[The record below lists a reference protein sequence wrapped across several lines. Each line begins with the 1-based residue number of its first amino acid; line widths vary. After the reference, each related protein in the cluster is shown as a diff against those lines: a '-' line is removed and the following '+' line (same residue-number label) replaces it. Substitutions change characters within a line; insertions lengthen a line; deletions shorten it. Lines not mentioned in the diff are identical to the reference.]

1 MTSRIFITGTDTG
14 VGKTQV
20 SLLLLEAFRARGLST
35 AVLKPVAAGAELKN
49 GCLQNDDAELLQKA
63 ATMAQPYEEINP
75 YVFES
80 PIAPH
85 IAASQQ
91 GVELNVKNCMQAC
104 QQALDRQ
111 TDVLLVEGAGGWLV
125 PLNSSETLA
134 DLAIAMNVQVVLVVA
149 LRLGCINH
157 ALLTAASIEASGL
170 NLLGW
175 VANHVDGSV
184 LVSKQIVAAIGQ
196 RLSAPLL
203 GQIPFSTE
211 LGNGPLQGSHHDN
224 AQIVQLADCV
234 DSKKIL

>member
-1 MTSRIFITGTDTG
+1 LTSRIFITGTDTG